1 MHFGIMSSRSL
12 TWVPFMTAW
21 IFQGN
26 PATFDM
32 EGYLDSSPGAIT
44 WLVKQHT
51 KNIRS
56 GDTVFL
62 WRSQGKGESAGQ
74 AGVIASAEVISNV
87 SLIHGEPESEQYWL
101 DKTRNI
107 EQLRVWLKI
116 ARVAKSKE
124 VLKRDW
130 LLEDPYLKNMHIL
143 KQPAGTNFKLT
154 SAEEDRLNKMW
165 LRAGQ
170 NWSRDESI
178 AGLWAYNETYGEKV
192 SQLPDSPVG
201 RVSDITGR
209 SAGSVYNKVMNF
221 RNLDPRDER
230 QGMSGAGQT
239 DRAVWQGFFDIK
251 TQALNGEKIKN
262 EFSRI
267 WEEIP
272 EKPTNSPVD
281 EVAESQVFGAEV
293 EKLTS
298 YSLEKLMTAYNQQL
312 KHPMAVND
320 NKPKI
325 RVGRTTLYDR
335 NPLVVAIAKVR
346 ASNTC
351 EITTCTN
358 DSFINLSGSP
368 YCEVHHIVQ
377 LSQGGADVIE
387 NVVCLCPA
395 HHREAHY
402 GIKAQELQSIFHEIR
417 SKSMID
423 LN

>member
-32 EGYLDSSPGAIT
+32 EGYLDSNPGAIT

-62 WRSQGKGESAGQ
+62 WRSRGKGDSAGQ

-87 SLIHGEPESEQYWL
+87 SLIHGEPESDQYWL
-101 DKTRNI
+101 DNTRNT
-107 EQLRVWLKI
+107 EQPRVWLKI

-130 LLEDPYLKNMHIL
+130 LLEDPCLKNMHIL
-143 KQPAGTNFKLT
+143 KQPAGTNFKLS

-170 NWSRDESI
+170 NWSRYESI

-251 TQALNGEKIKN
+251 TQVLNGEKIKS

-267 WEEIP
+267 WEAIE
-272 EKPTNSPVD
+272 EKPTNSLVD

-293 EKLTS
+293 EKLIS
-298 YSLEKLMTAYNQQL
+298 CSLGKLMTAYNQQL
-312 KHPMAVND
+312 KHPMTVND
-320 NKPKI
+320 SKPKI
-325 RVGRTTLYDR
+325 RVGRTSLYDR

-358 DSFINLSGSP
+358 DSFINFSGSP

-377 LSQGGADVIE
+377 LSQGGADEID

-402 GIKAQELQSIFHEIR
+402 GKNAQELQSIFHGIR
-417 SKSMID
+417 SKSMIN
-423 LN
+423 LT